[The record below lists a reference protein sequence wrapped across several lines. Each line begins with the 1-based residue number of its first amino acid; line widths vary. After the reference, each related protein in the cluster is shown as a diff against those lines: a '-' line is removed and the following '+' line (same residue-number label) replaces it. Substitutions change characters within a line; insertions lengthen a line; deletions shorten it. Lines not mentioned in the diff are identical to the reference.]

1 MSQNKQEIFK
11 LLLDLHK
18 ALLENQKAQYEK
30 THGTIGDANK
40 YFQLVVSHED
50 FSWLRQLSAKI
61 TVFDEILES
70 DEQDITAIAQEIV
83 LLLSSETDNKFYEKL
98 KTMTVDNNVTEMTAK
113 ILEALKN
120 PA

>member
-18 ALLENQKAQYEK
+18 LLLENQKAQYEK
-30 THGTIGDANK
+30 TYGTISDANK
-40 YFQLVVSHED
+40 YFQLVIGHED

-61 TVFDEILES
+61 AVFDEILES
-70 DEQDITAIAQEIV
+70 DDQNITDISQEIV
-83 LLLSSETDNKFYEKL
+83 LLLSSETNNNFYEKL
-98 KTMTVDNNVTEMTAK
+98 KTMMTDNNVTEITAK
-113 ILEALKN
+113 IIEALKN